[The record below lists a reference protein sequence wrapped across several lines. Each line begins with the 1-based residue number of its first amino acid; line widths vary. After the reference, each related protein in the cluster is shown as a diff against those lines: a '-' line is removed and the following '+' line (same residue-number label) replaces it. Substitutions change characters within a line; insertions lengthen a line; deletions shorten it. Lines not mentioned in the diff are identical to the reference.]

1 MGVRIAVVDREL
13 CTKEECGYR
22 CMKVCPVN
30 RMGQECIIKEES
42 TGFPLISEALCIGC
56 GICVKKCPLQCIS
69 IINLAR
75 ESGTPIF
82 QYGPNSFRLYGL
94 PLPRKEGGA
103 ISLVG
108 KNGIGKTT
116 AIKILSGQLKPN
128 LGIIDG
134 VDENTVF
141 QKLPIDMQRY
151 FQSIGKDLKMVVK
164 PQYIDKIRLVFDGTV
179 RELFEKEMLNV
190 EEIAR
195 DYGFFEILD
204 RKIKALSGGE
214 LQKVAIAFAA
224 SKNADVYYFDE
235 ITNYLDIEERMNVG
249 LKIKELSEKK
259 SVLMAEHDLT
269 ILDYVSDYVY
279 LIYGSENVYGIVSQL
294 KNVRSGI
301 NEYLAGHLKEENVR
315 FREYEITFATHSEGE
330 LKTPLLFRYSPLK
343 KSYEDFTFS
352 SEAGDIRKG
361 EIIGLVGKNAL
372 GKSLFVKMLAGVE
385 KPSEGESLGIRV
397 SYKPQYISAEEK
409 KVSEIFGERSLDAS
423 ILEECKRKLNL
434 NSLMEKYATEL
445 SGGELQRVALALA
458 LSTEADAYLFDE
470 PSAFLDIEQ
479 RFIFASLLR
488 RVITEKEKCAFVV
501 DHDIVF
507 IDAIS
512 NRLIVFDGKSSVRGH
527 ASQPYSKR
535 IGMNIFLSSI
545 GITMRRDKDSNRPRI
560 NKPGSVLDR
569 EQKDKNE
576 YYYIS

>member
-22 CMKVCPVN
+22 CIKVCPVN

-330 LKTPLLFRYSPLK
+330 LKTPLLFRYGALK

>member
-1 MGVRIAVVDREL
+1 
-13 CTKEECGYR
+13 
-22 CMKVCPVN
+22 KVCPVN

>member
-22 CMKVCPVN
+22 CIKVCPVN

-330 LKTPLLFRYSPLK
+330 LKTPLLFRYGALK

-501 DHDIVF
+501 
-507 IDAIS
+507 
-512 NRLIVFDGKSSVRGH
+512 
-527 ASQPYSKR
+527 
-535 IGMNIFLSSI
+535 
-545 GITMRRDKDSNRPRI
+545 
-560 NKPGSVLDR
+560 
-569 EQKDKNE
+569 
-576 YYYIS
+576 